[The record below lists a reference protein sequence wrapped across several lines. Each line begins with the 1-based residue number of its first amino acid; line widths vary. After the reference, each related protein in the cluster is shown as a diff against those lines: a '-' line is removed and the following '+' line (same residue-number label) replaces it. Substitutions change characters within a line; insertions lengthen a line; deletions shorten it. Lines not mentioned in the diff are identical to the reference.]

1 MRTIAAIGL
10 LGLTLAFAGCSKPT
24 QEKTSE
30 DLKAAGKEV
39 GAAVKE
45 VAATPAMKAVGSD
58 IKQGVE
64 EAGDKLEAGA
74 KKAGAELKQGAKKA
88 GDKTEAALNDAN
100 NDVKR

>member
-1 MRTIAAIGL
+1 MRTIAAIALMGFS
-10 LGLTLAFAGCSKPT
+10 LALVGCSEPT
-24 QEKTSE
+24 QDKTSA

-74 KKAGAELKQGAKKA
+74 KKAGAELKEGAKKA

-100 NDVKR
+100 ADVKN